1 MATARPGPGGRRHA
15 SGAPLPKQRVPTP
28 LNTTSPRP
36 RHARYAA
43 SLIAGHAPA
52 AESDTTTA
60 RPCAPGRKQ
69 AAGDLVVGPGLQEK
83 SAQHFLHVGLLI
95 ANIDRGNAVH
105 GTKHCKAMRLT
116 PTLLPLESRGLCR
129 AFADVSV
136 LEGGLHNWQRE
147 LRASRKTEGGMLP

>member
-69 AAGDLVVGPGLQEK
+69 AAGDLVVGPGLQEEL
-83 SAQHFLHVGLLI
+83 AQHFFLVDLLI
-95 ANIDRGNAVH
+95 ANID
-105 GTKHCKAMRLT
+105 CE
-116 PTLLPLESRGLCR
+116 TLYTVPNIERRCAHSQHYSLAPYVIEQGLAEPSLMC
-129 AFADVSV
+129 
-136 LEGGLHNWQRE
+136 L
-147 LRASRKTEGGMLP
+147 